1 MRRLASLVAASLF
14 AAPAAQAAAPPPA
27 PPAAYD
33 AGPEAFQA
41 RLAPEGER
49 NRVLNDME
57 IGARAFWRADY
68 ATAKTAL
75 DEAIGRIGAVFAG
88 DPNAAKARK
97 LWYDEGSKD
106 FKGEPYERA
115 MAFLYR
121 GLIYLHDGDYENA
134 RAAFRQG
141 QMQDAFAEEQ
151 QFRSDFALLI
161 FLEAWASH
169 LNGDEEL
176 RDQALQV
183 LGKLRPEF
191 PGIGKADDT
200 LVLAETGF
208 APRKLG
214 DGADHAYFVYRRG
227 KNIAENQAEIVRPT
241 GAARA
246 FPMEDIFYQASTRGG
261 RQIDRILQGKAELK
275 QNTGSVG
282 SFIADGSVV
291 ASYFVG
297 ANDGVAIAGGVAGVL
312 LLVSSNA
319 KPQADTRAWSSLPDT
334 VHVLTFAA
342 GGQPPPM
349 SVRFLKDGAPVAGA
363 ERPIR
368 CDTRERRSLCLV
380 RAHPPL
386 ESEPK

>member
-1 MRRLASLVAASLF
+1 MRRLASLIAAGVL
-14 AAPAAQAAAPPPA
+14 AAPAAQAATPPPA
-27 PPAAYD
+27 APVAYD
-33 AGPEAFQA
+33 AGPEVFQA
-41 RLAPEGER
+41 RLAAEGER

-68 ATAKTAL
+68 PTAKTSL
-75 DEAIGRIGAVFAG
+75 DEAIGRIGSVFAG

-121 GLIYLHDGDYENA
+121 GLTYLHDGDYENA

-151 QFRSDFALLI
+151 QFRTDFALLV

-169 LNGDEEL
+169 LNGDDDL
-176 RDQALQV
+176 RDQALQI
-183 LGKLRPEF
+183 LAKLRPDF

-200 LVLAETGF
+200 LVLVETGF

-227 KNIAENQAEIVRPT
+227 KNIAENGAEIAGPSGRM
-241 GAARA
+241 RA
-246 FPMEDIFYQASTRGG
+246 FAMEDLFYQASTRGG

-275 QNTGSVG
+275 QSTGAVG

-291 ASYFVG
+291 VSNYVG
-297 ANDGVAIAGGVAGVL
+297 ANDAVAIAGGVAGVL

-319 KPQADTRAWSSLPDT
+319 KPQADTRTWSSLPDT
-334 VHVLTFAA
+334 VHVLTLAA
-342 GGQPPPM
+342 GGKPPAL
-349 SVRFLKDGAPVAGA
+349 SVRFLKDGAPVAVP
-363 ERPIR
+363 EKPIT
-368 CDTRERRSLCLV
+368 CDTRGLHSLCLA
-380 RAHPPL
+380 RAHPIV